1 MRPQVLISF
10 DVEEFDM
17 PLDYQFDI
25 AIDQQ
30 LALGKEGL
38 DAVMKMIDAQSIPT
52 TLFTTA
58 NFANHFP
65 DAIRSHAAKH
75 EIASHT
81 FYHSHFNNEH
91 LLSSRLALEK
101 ISGTSVTG
109 LRMPR
114 MRVVDM
120 HEVIKA
126 GYEYDSSIN
135 PTWLPGKYNNLH
147 LPRTVYMDQ
156 GMKRIPAS
164 VSPNLRLPLFWLS
177 FKNFPYSFFKQLT
190 IQTLERDGYVCLY
203 FHPWEFIDITNLNL
217 PAFTRKLCGQPL
229 IDRLHQLITDLK
241 AKGYEFSTIKE
252 FLSKNKVLDEKQ

>member
-17 PLDYQFDI
+17 PLDYQYNI
-25 AIDQQ
+25 PIDLQ
-30 LALGKEGL
+30 LELGKDGL
-38 DAVMKMIDAQSIPT
+38 DAGMKMIDQQSIPT

-58 NFANHFP
+58 NFANHFQES
-65 DAIRSHAAKH
+65 IRAHAAKH

-81 FYHSHFNNEH
+81 YYHSHFTNEH
-91 LLSSRLALEK
+91 LLESKLALEK
-101 ISGTSVTG
+101 ISGQSVTG

-120 HEVIKA
+120 QEVINA
-126 GYEYDSSIN
+126 GYAYDSSIN
-135 PTWLPGKYNNLH
+135 PTWLPGKYNNLN

-164 VSPNLRLPLFWLS
+164 VSPNLRIPLFWLS
-177 FKNFPYSFFKQLT
+177 FKNFPYSIFKQLT
-190 IQTLERDGYVCLY
+190 IQTLEKDGYVCLY
-203 FHPWEFIDITNLNL
+203 FHPWEFIDINQFNL

-229 IDRLHQLITDLK
+229 IDRLNQLITDLK
-241 AKGYEFSTIKE
+241 LKGYEFSTINN
-252 FLSKNKVLDEKQ
+252 FLSNNKLVK

>member
-17 PLDYQFDI
+17 PLDYQCHI
-25 AIDQQ
+25 PIEQQ
-30 LALGKEGL
+30 LKLGKEGL
-38 DAVMKMIDAQSIPT
+38 DAVMPIVDKHRIAT

-65 DAIRSHAAKH
+65 DCIREHAAKH

-81 FYHSHFNNEH
+81 FYHSHFTNEH
-91 LLSSRLALEK
+91 LLESRLALEK
-101 ISGTSVTG
+101 ITQQPVKG

-120 HEVIKA
+120 QEVIKA
-126 GYEYDSSIN
+126 GYTYDSSIN

-147 LPRTVYMDQ
+147 LSRTIYMDQ

-164 VSPNLRLPLFWLS
+164 VSPNLRIPLFWLS
-177 FKNFPYSFFKQLT
+177 FKNFPYSYFKQLT
-190 IQTLERDGYVCLY
+190 IQTLEKDGYVCLY

-229 IDRLHQLITDLK
+229 LDRLDQLITDLK
-241 AKGYEFSTIKE
+241 KLGYGFSTIQN
-252 FLSKNKVLDEKQ
+252 FLGQK

>member
-17 PLDYQFDI
+17 PLDYQCNI
-25 AIDQQ
+25 PIEQQ
-30 LALGKEGL
+30 LKLGKEGL
-38 DAVMKMIDAQSIPT
+38 DAVMPIVDKHAIAT

-65 DAIRSHAAKH
+65 VTIREHATKH

-91 LLSSRLALEK
+91 LLESRLALEK
-101 ISGTSVTG
+101 ITLQPVTG

-120 HEVIKA
+120 QEVIKA
-126 GYEYDSSIN
+126 GYAYDSSIN

-147 LPRTVYMDQ
+147 LPRTIYMDQ

-164 VSPNLRLPLFWLS
+164 VSPNLRIPLFWLS
-177 FKNFPYSFFKQLT
+177 FKNFPYSYFKQLT
-190 IQTLERDGYVCLY
+190 IQTLEKDGYVCLY

-229 IDRLHQLITDLK
+229 LDRLDQLITDLK
-241 AKGYEFSTIKE
+241 NLGYGFSTIQN
-252 FLSKNKVLDEKQ
+252 FLTTNK

>member
-17 PLDYQFDI
+17 PLDYQYNI
-25 AIDQQ
+25 SIDQQ
-30 LALGKEGL
+30 LQLGKDGL
-38 DAVMKMIDAQSIPT
+38 DAVMKMIDQQAIPT

-65 DAIRSHAAKH
+65 ESIRSHAAKH

-91 LLSSRLALEK
+91 LLESKLALEK
-101 ISGTSVTG
+101 ISEQTVTG

-120 HEVIKA
+120 QEVIKA

-156 GMKRIPAS
+156 GLKRIPAS
-164 VSPNLRLPLFWLS
+164 VSPNLRIPLFWLS

-190 IQTLERDGYVCLY
+190 IQTLEKDGYVCLY
-203 FHPWEFIDITNLNL
+203 FHPWEFIDITNLSL

-229 IDRLHQLITDLK
+229 LDRLTQFITDLK
-241 AKGYEFSTIKE
+241 SKGYEFSTIHD
-252 FLSKNKVLDEKQ
+252 FLSINKVVR

>member
-17 PLDYQFDI
+17 PLDYQCNI
-25 AIDQQ
+25 PLEQQ
-30 LALGKEGL
+30 LKLGKDGL
-38 DAVMKMIDAQSIPT
+38 DAVMTIIDKHSIPT

-65 DAIRSHAAKH
+65 ECIREHAAKH

-91 LLSSRLALEK
+91 LLESKLALEI
-101 ISGTSVTG
+101 ISGQKVTG

-114 MRVVDM
+114 MRAVDM
-120 HEVIKA
+120 SEVIKA

-135 PTWLPGKYNNLH
+135 PTWVPGKYNNLH
-147 LPRTVYMDQ
+147 ISRTVYMDQ

-164 VSPNLRLPLFWLS
+164 VSPHLRIPLFWLS
-177 FKNFPYSFFKQLT
+177 FKNFPYSLFKQLA
-190 IQTLERDGYVCLY
+190 IQTLEKDGYVCLY
-203 FHPWEFIDITNLNL
+203 FHPWEFIDINNLDL

-229 IDRLHQLITDLK
+229 LDRLDQLIIDLK
-241 AKGYEFSTIKE
+241 SKGYEFSTIRD
-252 FLSKNKVLDEKQ
+252 FLSTKI

>member
-17 PLDYQFDI
+17 PLDYQYNI
-25 AIDQQ
+25 PIEQQ
-30 LALGKEGL
+30 LKLGKEGL
-38 DAVMKMIDAQSIPT
+38 DAVMPLIDKHNIPT

-65 DAIRSHAAKH
+65 ESILEHAVKH

-81 FYHSHFNNEH
+81 FYHSHFKNEH
-91 LLSSRLALEK
+91 LLESKLALEK
-101 ISGTSVTG
+101 ICQQPVTG

-114 MRVVDM
+114 MRSVDM
-120 HEVIKA
+120 REVMKA

-135 PTWLPGKYNNLH
+135 PTWVPGKYNNLH
-147 LPRTVYMDQ
+147 LSRTVYIDQ

-164 VSPNLRLPLFWLS
+164 VSPNLRIPLFWLS
-177 FKNFPYSFFKQLT
+177 FKNFPYAYFKQLT
-190 IQTLERDGYVCLY
+190 LQTLEKDGYVCLY
-203 FHPWEFIDITNLNL
+203 FHPWEFININDLGL

-229 IDRLHQLITDLK
+229 LQRLDQLITDLK
-241 AKGYEFSTIKE
+241 AKGYEFSTIRN
-252 FLSKNKVLDEKQ
+252 FLSKK

>member
-17 PLDYQFDI
+17 PLDYQYNISMDR
-25 AIDQQ
+25 Q
-30 LALGKEGL
+30 LQLGKDGL
-38 DAVMKMIDAQSIPT
+38 DAVMKMIDQQKIPT

-65 DAIRSHAAKH
+65 DSIRAHAENH

-81 FYHSHFNNEH
+81 FFHSHFTNEH
-91 LLSSRLALEK
+91 LLESKLALEK
-101 ISGTSVTG
+101 ISGQTVTG

-120 HEVIKA
+120 QEVIKA
-126 GYEYDSSIN
+126 GYSYDSSIN

-147 LPRTVYMDQ
+147 LPRAVYMDQ

-164 VSPNLRLPLFWLS
+164 VSPNLRIPLFWLS
-177 FKNFPYSFFKQLT
+177 FKNFPYGLFKQLT
-190 IQTLERDGYVCLY
+190 IQTLEKDGYVCLY
-203 FHPWEFIDITNLNL
+203 FHPWEFIDITNLSL

-229 IDRLHQLITDLK
+229 LDRLNKLIIDLK
-241 AKGYEFSTIKE
+241 SKGYEFSTINN
-252 FLSKNKVLDEKQ
+252 FLSN

>member
-17 PLDYQFDI
+17 PLDYQCNI
-25 AIDQQ
+25 SIERQ
-30 LALGKEGL
+30 LQLGKDGL
-38 DAVMKMIDAQSIPT
+38 DSVMKMIDQQKIPT

-65 DAIRSHAAKH
+65 ESIRTHAEKH

-81 FYHSHFNNEH
+81 FYHAHFNNEH
-91 LLSSRLALEK
+91 LLESKLTLEK
-101 ISGTSVTG
+101 ICGQSVTG

-114 MRVVDM
+114 MRVVEM
-120 HEVIKA
+120 QEVINA
-126 GYEYDSSIN
+126 GYQYDSSIN

-147 LPRTVYMDQ
+147 VPRTVYIDQ

-164 VSPNLRLPLFWLS
+164 VSPNLRIPLFWLS

-190 IQTLERDGYVCLY
+190 IQTLEKDGYVCLY
-203 FHPWEFIDITNLNL
+203 FHPWEFIDITNLSL

-229 IDRLHQLITDLK
+229 LDRLNQLIVDLT
-241 AKGYEFSTIKE
+241 AKGYEFTTIHN
-252 FLSKNKVLDEKQ
+252 FLSNYKILR

>member
-1 MRPQVLISF
+1 MSPQVLISF

-17 PLDYQFDI
+17 PLDYQYNI
-25 AIDQQ
+25 SMDQQ
-30 LALGKEGL
+30 LQLGKDGF
-38 DAVMKMIDAQSIPT
+38 DAVMKLIDQQKIPT

-65 DAIRSHAAKH
+65 DSIRSHAANH

-81 FYHSHFNNEH
+81 YYHSHFSNEH
-91 LLSSRLALEK
+91 LLESKLALEK
-101 ISGTSVTG
+101 ISGQTVTG

-120 HEVIKA
+120 QEVIKA
-126 GYEYDSSIN
+126 GYTYDSSIN

-164 VSPNLRLPLFWLS
+164 VSPNLRIPLFWLS
-177 FKNFPYSFFKQLT
+177 FKNFPYSLFKQLT
-190 IQTLERDGYVCLY
+190 IQTLEKDGYVCLY
-203 FHPWEFIDITNLNL
+203 FHPWEFIDITNLGL

-229 IDRLHQLITDLK
+229 LDRLNQLITDLK
-241 AKGYEFSTIKE
+241 ARDYKFSTIND
-252 FLSKNKVLDEKQ
+252 FLSINKFVR

>member
-25 AIDQQ
+25 SIDRQ
-30 LALGKEGL
+30 LALGKDGL
-38 DAVMKMIDAQSIPT
+38 DAVMKLIDAQAIPT

-65 DAIRSHAAKH
+65 DCIRAHATKH

-91 LLSSRLALEK
+91 LLESRLALEK
-101 ISGTSVTG
+101 ISGHSVTG

-126 GYEYDSSIN
+126 GYTYDSSIN

-147 LPRTVYMDQ
+147 LPRTIYMDQ

-164 VSPNLRLPLFWLS
+164 VSPNLRIPLFWLS
-177 FKNFPYSFFKQLT
+177 FKNFPYSYFKHLT
-190 IQTLERDGYVCLY
+190 IQTLEKDGYVCLY
-203 FHPWEFIDITNLNL
+203 LHPWEFIDITNFGL

-229 IDRLHQLITDLK
+229 LDRLDQLITDLK
-241 AKGYEFSTIKE
+241 ARGYEFSTIRN
-252 FLSKNKVLDEKQ
+252 FLSTNK